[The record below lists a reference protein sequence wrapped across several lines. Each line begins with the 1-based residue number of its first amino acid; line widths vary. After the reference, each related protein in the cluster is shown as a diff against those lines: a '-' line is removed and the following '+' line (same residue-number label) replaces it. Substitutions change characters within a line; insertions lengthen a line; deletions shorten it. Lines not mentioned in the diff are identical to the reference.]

1 MRNRLDIQVG
11 GYDLVALLLFV
22 ALVAVGWLMI
32 FASEYNAETF
42 NGIFD
47 LDRRYG
53 KQLLFIMIGVGIFG
67 VIQLLDSKLYET
79 LALVFYAVTLVLLVA
94 VLFTKPINGSRSWF
108 ELGGFRLQPSEF
120 AKMAT
125 CLLLTTYLSRSE
137 VRLQTTENLLQALG
151 IIALPMFLVLLQG
164 DLGSTLVFTSF
175 SVVLFRAGL
184 NALIYVAGLA
194 MVALSIWALKVDE
207 IGIPI
212 MFLLGMGNTVLSWNW
227 QHDRRISAGIAL
239 AAAGMIFF
247 YNDDTYIWFYI
258 VQILGLLAQGFF
270 HMRQHWQSAILT
282 VGLVAVASLYASS
295 VNYLVNNVL
304 EPHQQERIMV
314 WLRPEK
320 CDPLGALYNV
330 EQSKY
335 AIGSGGGWGKGF
347 LQGERTKLDYVPEQ
361 STDFIFCTAGEEWGF
376 FGSFV
381 ILGLFLGLLTRII
394 VLAERQRAAFTLFYA
409 YGVIGILFFHLFIN
423 IGMTIGMMPVVG
435 IPLPFVSY
443 GGSSLWAFT
452 LLMSIFFKLDSS
464 RLY

>member
-11 GYDLVALLLFV
+11 GYDVVALLLFV

-32 FASEYNAETF
+32 FASEYNSETF
-42 NGIFD
+42 SGIFD

-79 LALVFYAVTLVLLVA
+79 LALVFYGITLVLLVA

-137 VRLQTTENLLQALG
+137 VRLQNTENLLQALG

-175 SVVLFRAGL
+175 SVMLFRAGL

-194 MVALSIWALKVDE
+194 LVVLSIWALKVDE
-207 IGIPI
+207 IGIPL
-212 MFLLGMGNTVLSWNW
+212 MFLLGIGNIVLSWNW
-227 QHDRRISAGIAL
+227 RHDRWVTVGVATIAGL
-239 AAAGMIFF
+239 MVFL
-247 YNDDTYIWFYI
+247 YSNDTYIWFYI
-258 VQILGLLAQGFF
+258 IQILSLLGQGFF
-270 HMRQHWQSAILT
+270 HMRQNWQSAILT
-282 VGLVAVASLYASS
+282 VGVVAIASVYASS

-335 AIGSGGGWGKGF
+335 AIGSGGSWGKGF

-361 STDFIFCTAGEEWGF
+361 STDFIFCTVGEEWGF
-376 FGSFV
+376 VGSFI

-394 VLAERQRAAFTLFYA
+394 ILAERQRAAFTLFYA